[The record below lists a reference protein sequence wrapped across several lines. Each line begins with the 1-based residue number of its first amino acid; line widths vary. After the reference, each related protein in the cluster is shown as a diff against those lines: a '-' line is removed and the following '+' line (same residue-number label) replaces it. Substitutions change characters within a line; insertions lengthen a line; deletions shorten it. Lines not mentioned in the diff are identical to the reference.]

1 MLSSPVVESGIE
13 AGEGIDCWD
22 VDGIDGVDGKDCLD
36 GDGIDGVEGSDR
48 CEGDGVDGLD
58 DDGDWVEGLGGL
70 LCDGDCGVEGRLGVD
85 CDVQPKLSATAVRAR
100 LKKKLRMQL
109 WSTCFSFTR
118 GR

>member
-1 MLSSPVVESGIE
+1 MLSSPVVESGID

-85 CDVQPKLSATAVRAR
+85 CDVQPKLSVSAASTILR
-100 LKKKLRMQL
+100 KKLRMHL
-109 WSTCFSFTR
+109 WSMCFCFIR
-118 GR
+118 ER

>member
-22 VDGIDGVDGKDCLD
+22 VDGVDGKDCLD

-70 LCDGDCGVEGRLGVD
+70 LCEGDCGVEGRLGVD
-85 CDVQPKLSATAVRAR
+85 CDVQPNLSESAASTILR
-100 LKKKLRMQL
+100 KKLRMHL
-109 WSTCFSFTR
+109 WSMCFSFIR
-118 GR
+118 ER

>member
-22 VDGIDGVDGKDCLD
+22 VDGIDGVDGKDCL
-36 GDGIDGVEGSDR
+36 DGVEGSDR

-85 CDVQPKLSATAVRAR
+85 CDVQPKLSVSAASTILR
-100 LKKKLRMQL
+100 KKLRMHL
-109 WSTCFSFTR
+109 WSMCFSFIR
-118 GR
+118 ER

>member
-1 MLSSPVVESGIE
+1 VLSSPVVESGIE

-48 CEGDGVDGLD
+48 CEGVDGLD
-58 DDGDWVEGLGGL
+58 DDGDWVEGLVGL

-85 CDVQPKLSATAVRAR
+85 CDVQPKLSVSAASTILR
-100 LKKKLRMQL
+100 KKLRMHL
-109 WSTCFSFTR
+109 WSMCFSFIR
-118 GR
+118 ER

>member
-48 CEGDGVDGLD
+48 CEGVDGLD

-85 CDVQPKLSATAVRAR
+85 CDVQPKLSVSAASTILR
-100 LKKKLRMQL
+100 KKLRMHL
-109 WSTCFSFTR
+109 WSMCFSFIR
-118 GR
+118 ER

>member
-36 GDGIDGVEGSDR
+36 GDGIDG
-48 CEGDGVDGLD
+48 LD

-85 CDVQPKLSATAVRAR
+85 CDVQPKLSASAARAT
-100 LKKKLRMQL
+100 LKKRLRMHL
-109 WSTCFSFTR
+109 
-118 GR
+118 